1 MIFYISR
8 CSQLIAAAALLLL
21 LCSCARGDAHATVHM
36 DRSVDLDVEVSVSEN
51 ALSSLYLQ
59 KALENYKRPL
69 EQYGIQIVPLQESG
83 REGFQLHHTFTAAQS
98 DGNTN
103 PEEALQKLSQQL
115 PKGMMLSSAVKKHF
129 FTTDYQLQLTA
140 DFLQMLP
147 DGDQALSNKL
157 ESMNFIAKEL
167 LSRQLDFSF
176 NLTLPIRPLAHNA
189 NRVADDGKTLTWDIS
204 PLNEN
209 RLELAVR
216 VPNLGR
222 IAIAAAVALLA
233 VIALVLLWL
242 RRRRKRS
249 KG

>member
-1 MIFYISR
+1 MSLYISR
-8 CSQLIAAAALLLL
+8 CGRLIVAAALLLL
-21 LCSCARGDAHATVHM
+21 LCSCAKGDAQATVHI
-36 DRSVDLDVEVSVSEN
+36 DRSIDLDVEVSVSEN

-59 KALENYKRPL
+59 NALEDYKQPL
-69 EQYGIQIVPLQESG
+69 EQYGIQIEPLQESG

-98 DGNTN
+98 DGRTD
-103 PEEALQKLSQQL
+103 PEEALQRLSQQL
-115 PKGMMLSSAVKKHF
+115 PKGMTLSSAVKKHF

-147 DGDQALSNKL
+147 DGDQSLADKL
-157 ESMNFIAKEL
+157 ESMNFIAKKL

-176 NLTLPIRPLAHNA
+176 DLTLPIRPLSHNA
-189 NRVADDGKTLTWDIS
+189 DRVTDDGKTLTWDIS
-204 PLNEN
+204 PLSEN

-222 IAIAAAVALLA
+222 IAAVTAAVLLA
-233 VIALVLLWL
+233 VIAFVLFIV
-242 RRRRKRS
+242 RRRKKRS